1 MPINLEITN
10 QIKKVKTQALFFS
23 MKDKAIPA
31 VIGEKVCWYRVLDV
45 QESEE
50 VAIEPV
56 IIPLA
61 TACRSRLVHSRRC
74 CLYLQKNSI
83 AASGFGCPSD

>member
-1 MPINLEITN
+1 
-10 QIKKVKTQALFFS
+10 

-61 TACRSRLVHSRRC
+61 TAAGAALCIVEDAVSIFSKIVLLPAVSVVPVIERRRHFIPAVIMV
-74 CLYLQKNSI
+74 S
-83 AASGFGCPSD
+83 FP